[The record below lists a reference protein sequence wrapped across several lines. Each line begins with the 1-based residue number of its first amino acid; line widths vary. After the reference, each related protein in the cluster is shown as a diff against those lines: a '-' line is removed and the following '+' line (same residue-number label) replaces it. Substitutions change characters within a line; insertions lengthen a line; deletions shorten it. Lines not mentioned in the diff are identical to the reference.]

1 MAKKITKEIL
11 VDIGKYIQD
20 GLSEKE
26 ACILCDVDHAD
37 LCTMKEMSDDIT
49 KFLEKQMVLFK
60 HAHLKEIQSKKSEKN
75 SMWVLEKL
83 MPEQFG
89 SKAKNPEGP
98 TVNIIRQII
107 MSIQNGAD
115 TGSIISPI
123 RRGDMAAGTAV
134 TGRDSDGIPILDVSS
149 RLA

>member
-1 MAKKITKEIL
+1 MARKITKEIL
-11 VDIGKYIQD
+11 IDIGKYIQD

-26 ACILCDVDHAD
+26 ACILSDVDHTD
-37 LCTMKEMSDDIT
+37 LLTMKEMSDDVT

-89 SKAKNPEGP
+89 AKAKNPEGT
-98 TVNIIRQII
+98 TVNIIKQII
-107 MSIQNGAD
+107 MSIQNDSGS
-115 TGSIISPI
+115 GSIISPI
-123 RRGDMAAGTAV
+123 RRGDMATGAAV
-134 TGRDSDGIPILDVSS
+134 TWRDAEGIPILNISS
-149 RLA
+149 RLG